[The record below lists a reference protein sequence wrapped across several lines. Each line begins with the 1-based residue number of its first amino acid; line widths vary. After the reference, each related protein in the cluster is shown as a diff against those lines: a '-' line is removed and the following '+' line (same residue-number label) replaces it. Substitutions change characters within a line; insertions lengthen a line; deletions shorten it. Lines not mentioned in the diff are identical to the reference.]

1 MDRLQAH
8 EAFEMATLQWLR
20 AKSLL
25 RPLAL
30 GGGTM
35 LRLCHELPRYSL
47 DMVCLPGRE
56 PDFRE
61 MGILKRGGSCDHIQ
75 VFWRHLQTKWGSG
88 HEVSVGIQ
96 VHGAHGLYV
105 HGSGSMQRDFLFV
118 YVSSLVN

>member
-25 RPLAL
+25 LPLAL

-47 DMVCLPGRE
+47 DMDMLTW
-56 PDFRE
+56 
-61 MGILKRGGSCDHIQ
+61 KR
-75 VFWRHLQTKWGSG
+75 T
-88 HEVSVGIQ
+88 
-96 VHGAHGLYV
+96 
-105 HGSGSMQRDFLFV
+105 
-118 YVSSLVN
+118 